1 MRLSTS
7 IISLELVDVVE
18 AQLEALSEQEYL
30 LQQYKLLSRQL
41 GEAKRAGRDLAPL
54 KAEHKRVYD
63 RLQELAPRKVRSNHA
78 PAPQLR
84 TEVVTA
90 PADLQALRQEW
101 DDLLARADNYS
112 PFLTWEWWWPW
123 VRHFGHLH
131 QPYLILARDQDN
143 RLLGGLPLA
152 LMSDKLLG
160 FMGSRSGPDP
170 AHLGVPLHASHRTE
184 ALQAL
189 MERVAADC
197 GKHFPAW
204 RWDQCAVDGQL
215 GDILSAAARAGLQ
228 ANLQVKRHYVHGD
241 LPDTFDAYVSNVPNK
256 NRRNYLRNQFERLER
271 EWARPV
277 LRVFTE
283 ASHETVDTIA
293 QMAQYNIRRRQTLG
307 DYSRWNAPAFS
318 DCLDDVIQLFS
329 ERNWLRLY
337 TLTIEG
343 RLAAALLGWA
353 YRGTFFAY
361 QIGET
366 DEHPDLG
373 LGQCVISYAI
383 KGSIEEGL
391 KRFEFLGEAHPFK
404 QTYFPGL
411 TGAATVL
418 LGRDDCAYWSRLG
431 WSSLRRAVGRRLRR
445 AGVWPVSS
453 HQSS

>member
-1 MRLSTS
+1 MDV
-7 IISLELVDVVE
+7 VDVVE
-18 AQLEALSEQEYL
+18 AQLEAPAEQEYL

-41 GEAKRAGRDLAPL
+41 SEAKRTGRDLTFL

-63 RLQELAPRKVRSNHA
+63 RLQELAPRKPRTKQA
-78 PAPQLR
+78 PSEQLR
-84 TEVVTA
+84 TEVITA
-90 PADLQALRQEW
+90 PTALQNLRQEW
-101 DDLLARADNYS
+101 DDLLTHADNYS

-131 QPYLILARDQDN
+131 QPYLILVRDQDN

-170 AHLGVPLHASHRTE
+170 AHLGFPLHTAHREE
-184 ALQAL
+184 ALRVL
-189 MERVAADC
+189 MERVAAEC
-197 GKHFPAW
+197 GRRFPAW
-204 RWDQCAVDGQL
+204 RWEQCAVDGHL
-215 GDILSAAARAGLQ
+215 GDILSAAASSGLQ
-228 ANLQVKRHYVHGD
+228 ATIQVKRHYVHGD
-241 LPDTFDAYVSNVPNK
+241 LPDTFETYISSVSCK
-256 NRRNYLRNQFERLER
+256 NRRNYLRHQFDRIER

-277 LRVFTE
+277 LRVITE
-283 ASHETVDTIA
+283 ASHETDGIIA

-307 DYSRWNAPAFS
+307 DSSRWNDAAFS
-318 DCLDDVIQLFS
+318 RCLDDVIRLFS

-337 TLTIEG
+337 TITIEG

-366 DEHPDLG
+366 DEHADLG

-404 QTYFPGL
+404 RTYFPGL

-418 LGRDDCAYWSRLG
+418 LGRDDCAYWSLVG
-431 WSSLRRAVGRRLRR
+431 WSSLRRAMGRMLRR
-445 AGVWPVSS
+445 SG
-453 HQSS
+453 H